1 MAFRKV
7 SVGTVVVQLASF
19 NPKRVAI
26 SIVNASGEK
35 AFIHTNQVEVTT
47 EGWPLAPDASISFIK
62 ADGDH
67 PEEALFAQTTT
78 GTADLRVQES
88 WE

>member
-7 SVGTVVVQLASF
+7 SVGTEVVQLASF
-19 NPKRVAI
+19 NPKRVGV
-26 SIVNASGEK
+26 SIIVKSGYTTYV
-35 AFIHTNQVEVTT
+35 HTNQVGVST
-47 EGWPLAPDASISFIK
+47 EGWPLDVGASISFLK

-67 PEEALFAQTTT
+67 PEEALFAVSPD
-78 GTADLRVQES
+78 GISDVRVQES